1 MEVRRRRIHYT
12 SDYTFARRDAS
23 KAGGAEGGS
32 ARLGGF
38 AFHQKIRIRIRRRT
52 RVCIRLRIR
61 IRTRI
66 RIYICTRMRTRM
78 RIGLRR
84 SFVME
89 RKSTQPGWPK

>member
-1 MEVRRRRIHYT
+1 MEGRRRRIHYT

-23 KAGGAEGGS
+23 KTGLS

-38 AFHQKIRIRIRRRT
+38 AFRQKNRKRIRIRTRT
-52 RVCIRLRIR
+52 RVCIRLRTR
-61 IRTRI
+61 MRTRI
-66 RIYICTRMRTRM
+66 RIYICTRMRARM

-89 RKSTQPGWPK
+89 RKSTRHG